1 MEREGN
7 APSSEGSA
15 QHDAHRA
22 NAQTRV
28 LLDLFVRQGARS
40 HEQLGVLR
48 SRRMVELSVALQGDR
63 PPVHS
68 TEDILVDGPA
78 GRLPVRIY
86 RQPDGPPRPLL
97 VYLHGGGWVTGSVE
111 VADIPCRLL
120 AAATGAVVAS
130 VEYRRAPET
139 PFPGPLDDCYAAV
152 QHLAALADSFGADA
166 RRLVL
171 VGDSAG
177 ANLAAATALL
187 TRDRGGAPIAH
198 QVLLYPALLPARGS
212 PYRSYAENAE
222 GFSLTAAA
230 MEWFWSMY
238 VGGDGTTRDP
248 LAAPLLEHELAGLP
262 SATIATVELDPL
274 RDEGVAYVERLRS
287 AGVPVTHLPYP
298 GTIHGFF
305 WMAGHLDQARVLVG
319 DVAAAVRR
327 AVGASS

>member
-1 MEREGN
+1 MERREDEPG
-7 APSSEGSA
+7 AAAADE
-15 QHDAHRA
+15 HDVDRA

-63 PPVHS
+63 PPVHR
-68 TEDILVDGPA
+68 TEDILVDGRA

-120 AAATGAVVAS
+120 AVATGAVVAS

-139 PFPGPLDDCYAAV
+139 PFPGPLEDCYAAV
-152 QHLAALADSFGADA
+152 QQLAALADSLGADA

-177 ANLAAATALL
+177 GNLAAATALL

-198 QVLLYPALLPARGS
+198 QVLLYPALLPARDS
-212 PYRSYAENAE
+212 PHRSYVENAE
-222 GFSLTAAA
+222 GYSLTAAA

-238 VGGDGTTRDP
+238 VGGDGSTRDP
-248 LAAPLLEHELAGLP
+248 RAAPLLEHELAGLP

-287 AGVPVTHLPYP
+287 AAVPVTHLPYP
-298 GTIHGFF
+298 GTVHGFF
-305 WMAGHLDQARVLVG
+305 WMAGHLDQARALVE
-319 DVAAAVRR
+319 DVSAAVAR
-327 AVGASS
+327 AFEVSF